1 MQLLRPGPALDAEV
15 GDTINFVLRNN
26 LDFPINVMA
35 GGVRSKG
42 APIVNPGDTYT
53 AK

>member
-1 MQLLRPGPALDAEV
+1 VHL
-15 GDTINFVLRNN
+15 VLRNN

-35 GGVRSKG
+35 GGVRSEG